1 MRIRVII
8 ELDKQTNSYSAI
20 CPELPGCTSCG
31 ETEEEAMANIREAI
45 ELYFEPDT
53 REINPE
59 AKVFEVTM

>member
-31 ETEEEAMANIREAI
+31 DTEKEAI
-45 ELYFEPDT
+45 ALYFEPDT
-53 REINPE
+53 REINPD
-59 AKVFEVTM
+59 AKVFEVAM